1 MRVKKEIF
9 GFGNSNMD
17 IDPKDVIKQLPTLL
31 KVNDKKINLDWEL
44 DKYGKPTITS
54 SLSIP
59 LRDGK
64 KGSWIQLITV
74 LSLGLKDKLFSLKQ
88 RLSIVLDHKEQI
100 KQDIPLFINE
110 KFKSLKDLVDKVK
123 DSLTSFSTNKLKDIM
138 KKLGLTKESFTMHYM
153 TEKEE
158 GERTDVIVKVKN
170 KWRIK
175 GKKTRYWNA
184 EYDTKADAQAAL
196 RAYWANKHE
205 CLNQNKPII
214 LEGFNTSIGR
224 DLLKSIQSFLISIFG
239 HTLYFDHVT
248 DNKADL
254 YYHGDEVAELLYD
267 NTTEEVV
274 IMPEDNSL
282 APVSFYDTS
291 EYEIKDYLS
300 DLILGDLT
308 PQYAY

>member
-1 MRVKKEIF
+1 MI
-9 GFGNSNMD
+9 
-17 IDPKDVIKQLPTLL
+17 
-31 KVNDKKINLDWEL
+31 
-44 DKYGKPTITS
+44 
-54 SLSIP
+54 
-59 LRDGK
+59 
-64 KGSWIQLITV
+64 
-74 LSLGLKDKLFSLKQ
+74 
-88 RLSIVLDHKEQI
+88 
-100 KQDIPLFINE
+100 
-110 KFKSLKDLVDKVK
+110 
-123 DSLTSFSTNKLKDIM
+123 KLKRLVENDDT
-138 KKLGLTKESFTMHYM
+138 G
-153 TEKEE
+153 
-158 GERTDVIVKVKN
+158 VIRKVGS
-170 KWRIK
+170 KWRIL
-175 GKKTRYWNA
+175 KKNRKDYWNA

-205 CLNQNKPII
+205 CLNQSKPII